1 MNNFKMNNETQL
13 FWYFE
18 CKKNTWIN
26 LKELLHLAKFAIANI
41 VQVIAQVIR
50 KVERSKIE

>member
-1 MNNFKMNNETQL
+1 MKHNCFDTLNA
-13 FWYFE
+13 
-18 CKKNTWIN
+18 KKNTWIN

>member
-1 MNNFKMNNETQL
+1 MTQL